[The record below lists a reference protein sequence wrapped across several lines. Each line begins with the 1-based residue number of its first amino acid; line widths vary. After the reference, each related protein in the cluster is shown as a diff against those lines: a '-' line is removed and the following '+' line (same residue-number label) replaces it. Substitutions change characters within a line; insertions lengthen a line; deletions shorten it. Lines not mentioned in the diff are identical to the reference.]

1 MNNKDILEMFKHA
14 YEFEHERKDVLNSR
28 LSLVLTSL
36 IVIIGAIT
44 YFMNNMRFDNI
55 DTLKIV
61 FFILLAILLLIV
73 IFAFYCLFKCL
84 FFYKYRYIARTD
96 LIDKYIDD
104 LKEYNQKSSKPVD
117 IEEKIEEYFK
127 SQYRDAAS
135 MNRANNITKNAHFV
149 RALMAI
155 FLASIFVAILA
166 VPFYA
171 TKVKEPEK
179 IVYVNVKN
187 FSEIT
192 EMSNGNQIR
201 NPFENRANPEP
212 EPEPTLPT
220 PPPPEDIS
228 EADANDSDIET
239 KFDQDQ

>member
-1 MNNKDILEMFKHA
+1 MKDKDIYELFKHA

-28 LSLVLTSL
+28 LSLILTSL

-44 YFMNNMRFDNI
+44 YFINNMSFNNI

-73 IFAFYCLFKCL
+73 TFAFYCLFKCL
-84 FFYKYRYIARTD
+84 FFYKYRYIAKPD

-104 LKEYNQKSSKPVD
+104 LKKYNQKSSKPVD
-117 IEEKIEEYFK
+117 IEEKIEEYFR
-127 SQYRDAAS
+127 SQYRGAAS
-135 MNRANNITKNAHFV
+135 RNRANNIKKYAHFV
-149 RALMAI
+149 HALMSI

-171 TKVKEPEK
+171 IKVKEPEK

-192 EMSNGNQIR
+192 EMSNEKQT
-201 NPFENRANPEP
+201 NPEP

-220 PPPPEDIS
+220 PPPPDDIN